1 MVFLRA
7 TSIYLMLKKCL
18 GPNRGV
24 RQIRIFRDDI
34 NSVVIP
40 SVLILRR
47 LDNIVDKFCILGSF
61 RYLIEIQVSN
71 LLPAVLCALVIVD
84 DDVLLADFLTEG
96 VVK

>member
-7 TSIYLMLKKCL
+7 TSIYLMLKKSL
-18 GPNRGV
+18 RPNRGV

-47 LDNIVDKFCILGSF
+47 LDNIVDKFCVLGAL
-61 RYLIEIQVSN
+61 RYLIEIQVSH
-71 LLPAVLCALVIVD
+71 LLPAVLRALVIID

-96 VVK
+96 VVE